1 MSQVRSAAAAVDQ
14 PARRP
19 PAPRGGAPVWWALA
33 VVAPLAIALVARRPA
48 YLLSHSFWVDEGWVA
63 DSVRAP
69 LHQLPL
75 LTSSTP
81 LGWTLLLRVVP
92 PIGGPQYL
100 RLLPLAFGVA
110 SVLPAWWLGR
120 QLDQRSG
127 CALPLH
133 AMAAGLAAALVP
145 AGIARHDL
153 KQYTAEAFMALVLL
167 VAAAH
172 LEAAWSRGRLL
183 LFAAAC
189 ILAFPLSNTAPFVA
203 AGLLGGLAV
212 ASLARRAWRRL
223 GELAV
228 AAVAVGLAYAAFYT
242 QVASSGDN
250 AVVRAYWSAYYIP
263 TDQGLLGAA
272 RFVGERLQ
280 IALGG
285 LGLGPWPVAAGLL
298 GLGLLALHRAGLL
311 GVAVAAPLTTALL
324 VVAGSLHRYPFL
336 HPRTGLF
343 VTTSWMVLAAVGL
356 AWLALT
362 ATRAWRP
369 SAALAVVA
377 VVALA
382 LALAPAVARAAA
394 RPLPD
399 EDVHGIVGYL
409 LAHRR
414 PGDAVV
420 VSHLDAYPFAWYWP
434 DRPVFVPTRAPTA
447 INYQVTYP
455 PGGVIVARWSDT
467 AAVDQALGRLPPG
480 TRRVWLVGAHLTP
493 GQRTRWL
500 ARLQRLGAAV
510 ETPMEGLFLA
520 RLPAGSP

>member
-1 MSQVRSAAAAVDQ
+1 MSQVRSAAPAVDQ

-19 PAPRGGAPVWWALA
+19 AAARGGGRVWWELA
-33 VVAPLAIALVARRPA
+33 VLAPLAIALVARRPA

-81 LGWTLLLRVVP
+81 LGWTVLLRLVP
-92 PIGGPQYL
+92 PVGGPQYL

-120 QLDQRSG
+120 RLDRRFG
-127 CALPLH
+127 CTPPLH
-133 AMAAGLAAALVP
+133 GMAAALAAALVP

-153 KQYTAEAFMALVLL
+153 KQYTAEAFMALLL
-167 VAAAH
+167 LAAAAR
-172 LEAAWSRGRLL
+172 LEAAWSRGWLL

-189 ILAFPLSNTAPFVA
+189 TLAFPFSNTAPFVA

-223 GELAV
+223 GELA
-228 AAVAVGLAYAAFYT
+228 AAAAAVGLAYAAFYT

-250 AVVRAYWSAYYIP
+250 AVVRAYWSAHYIP
-263 TDQGLLGAA
+263 TDQGLLAAA

-280 IALGG
+280 TALGG

-298 GLGLLALHRAGLL
+298 GLGLLALHRAGLT
-311 GVAVAAPLTTALL
+311 GVAVAAPLTAGLL

-343 VTTSWMVLAAVGL
+343 VTTTWMVLAAVGL
-356 AWLALT
+356 AWLAL
-362 ATRAWRP
+362 AAARAWRP
-369 SAALAVVA
+369 SAALAVAAAVA
-377 VVALA
+377 VALA
-382 LALAPAVARAAA
+382 LGPAVTRAAA

-409 LAHRR
+409 LAHRQA
-414 PGDAVV
+414 GDAIIA
-420 VSHLDAYPFAWYWP
+420 SHLDAYPFAWYWP
-434 DRPVFVPTRAPTA
+434 DRPVFIRTRAPTA
-447 INYQVTYP
+447 IAFQVTYP

-467 AAVDQALGRLPPG
+467 AAIDQALGRVPPG
-480 TRRVWLVGAHLTP
+480 TRRVWLVAPHLTA
-493 GQRTRWL
+493 GQRARWL
-500 ARLQRLGAAV
+500 ARLDRLGAAV
-510 ETPMEGLFLA
+510 DTPMHGLFLA
-520 RLPAGSP
+520 RLRAGPP